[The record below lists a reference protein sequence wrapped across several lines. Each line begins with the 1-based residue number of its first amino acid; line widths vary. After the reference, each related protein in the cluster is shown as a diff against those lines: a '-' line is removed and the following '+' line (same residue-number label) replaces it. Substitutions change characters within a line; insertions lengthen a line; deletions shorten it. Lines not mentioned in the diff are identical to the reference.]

1 MKQTN
6 LIAKTSIW
14 AFSSQIL
21 TKFISFLYLIILAR
35 LLTPEQIGAFYLVL
49 AILGILYIFTD
60 LGLIYSLGRYVPY
73 LYGRKEFAKLKNLVK
88 LSYLGGGVLTLIFTI
103 VVFLLAGNIADF
115 LNEEKITPVLQLMA
129 IWILI
134 KEIDDVS
141 RGILSGRKKI
151 FECQIMDVIQNGVK
165 IIITLI
171 AFYLIGFNETA
182 LSIGFLISFILILPI
197 GVYWAY
203 KEVKQWPSEE
213 KAFTLKENID
223 LGKEVINFG
232 IIITLISLL
241 WTIIQ
246 YTDKIMISY
255 LMPDSLAQIAV
266 YTIALGL
273 ANLILIFPSAIG
285 AVFFPLVSEYFG
297 KNEMEKIRETINIS
311 IKWSIVTIIPIVA
324 IMILFSQNLLSI
336 FYGSNY
342 TSGYIVLILFT
353 AGLLIRSIFA
363 ILSTTLAAM
372 RKLDVEIK
380 SAGAAA
386 ISNIIFNI
394 IFIPVWGI
402 NGAAFASLLSFII
415 FSLMIWYYSRKIFG
429 FRFPKE
435 IYKPIIAGIIGFL
448 ILFLIKDYIIIG
460 LNEYI
465 PLIQLGASQGQMADE
480 IAQKMVKLSVFGVLF
495 GLSCVIYFFSLLI
508 LRAFGE
514 DEIEVLEAGLR
525 KIKVP
530 EKYIKLARGIL
541 EAKYL
546 GNH

>member
-1 MKQTN
+1 MKQN
-6 LIAKTSIW
+6 SLIAKTSFW
-14 AFSSQIL
+14 AFTSQIL
-21 TKFISFLYLIILAR
+21 TKFISFLYLVIIAR
-35 LLTPEQIGAFYLVL
+35 LLTPEQVGAFYLVL
-49 AILGILYIFTD
+49 AVLGIFYIFTD

-88 LSYLGGGVLTLIFTI
+88 LSYFGGGVLTFIFTI
-103 VVFLLAGNIADF
+103 AVFLLAGNIAEF
-115 LNEEKITPVLQLMA
+115 LNESAIKPILELMS

-151 FECQIMDVIQNGVK
+151 FECQIIDVIQNGAK
-165 IIITLI
+165 LIITLI
-171 AFYLIGFNETA
+171 AFYLIGFNEIS
-182 LSIGFLISFILILPI
+182 LSFGFLISFILILPI
-197 GVYWAY
+197 GAYWAY
-203 KEVKQWPSEE
+203 KEIKQWPGNE

-241 WTIIQ
+241 WAIMQ

-255 LMPDSLAQIAV
+255 LMPDSLAQIAI

-273 ANLILIFPSAIG
+273 ANLILIFPTAIG

-297 KNEMEKIRETINIS
+297 KDEMEKIRETISIT
-311 IKWSIVTIIPIVA
+311 IKWSIITIIPIVA
-324 IMILFSQNLLSI
+324 IMILFAQNLISI
-336 FYGSNY
+336 FYGANY
-342 TSGYIVLILFT
+342 ISGNVVLILFT
-353 AGLLIRSIFA
+353 IGLFIRSIFA

-380 SAGAAA
+380 SAGVAA
-386 ISNIIFNI
+386 IANIILNF
-394 IFIPVWGI
+394 IFIPLWGM

-415 FSLMIWYYSRKIFG
+415 FSLMIWYYSKKIFG
-429 FRFPKE
+429 FVFPKGV
-435 IYKPIIAGIIGFL
+435 YKLIIAGIIGFL
-448 ILFLIKDYIIIG
+448 VLFLIKDYIIIG

-465 PLIQLGASQGQMADE
+465 PLIQIGASQGQMTDE
-480 IAQKMVKLSVFGVLF
+480 IAQKMVKLAVFGILF
-495 GLSCVIYFFSLLI
+495 GLSCAIYFFSLLA
-508 LRAFGE
+508 LRSFGE
-514 DEIEVLEAGLR
+514 DEIEVLEAGLK